1 MDKSSINTFIRGMN
15 RDVDKSVLAKDSYLE
30 SKNFRIVTSK
40 GSSSAAKENVEGN
53 KLINDTFLTST
64 DSILVG
70 STYLVVKESVS
81 YAAITYS
88 VGDTFVGVF
97 GTPNFTGSGKVLSLS
112 ASKMFPDNQYI
123 CGAIRLRDYI
133 VVFTTTNTGVPVH
146 GTGRNMIWK
155 LILDKENETITSLTL
170 LYDDFLNA
178 GAGSDTLDFSLEN
191 RIKAVS
197 RYETPN
203 IQKVYWTDNYNTLR
217 YLDVVKNLTI
227 TGSPYTVN
235 DYMST
240 TMFEFLPLFNS
251 SKPTLS
257 DVVSGSIQTGVVQY
271 AYQLYRANG
280 AETAMSAVS
289 DVIHVV
295 SDNDFKPNTIY
306 YKGDAEQ
313 VNSGKGFV
321 ISIDNTGNNGY
332 DRLRLIRL
340 HYPSLNS
347 IPTISISNEIEIN
360 VIGSVI
366 TITDIGE
373 TLGQLTIDEFN
384 IASTDLFKC
393 EDIAIKDNILFAS
406 NIEMSTYDID
416 FDFRAVR
423 FNKLGT
429 VEIPHVDVVSSGA
442 YLHPNGIDINFTR
455 QSDAT
460 IRVTI
465 SNMNTR
471 CGLSGLDHINDI
483 STVEFLMP
491 NPADVVIDGLYT
503 DTHSSTLIYS
513 ATKSQVSVTPLG
525 AFYYDS
531 GTDTLTFD
539 VTTSGS
545 FFTDFFNFEN
555 GTLYAISWT
564 YTWHEVQAVTPTAR
578 LDDSNPMNNIVLS
591 DLSPTSWASYT
602 EEHDGINVFNNTDND
617 IDPLLAYKYQS
628 DGLTLGA
635 EGPNVK
641 ISFATETIYID
652 STHGVAYTYGASS
665 TGSTDASYASFASP
679 FKSGKLS
686 WQRDEVY
693 RLAAVATNTRG
704 QRSYPKWMCDLRMPS
719 LHEAGYDVLAEYDT
733 LSGMTA
739 SHVLFPVIE
748 FKSLPADIA
757 SVQIYRVKRE
767 RSDRF
772 VVTQGILQP
781 TKEIGLGQL
790 VVDRIIEDNDS
801 SLGVTKLLSP
811 EILINKNIAKQAN
824 DYLEYVTNYDSNFFS
839 STNAK
844 WGLYKCHTNNNVPF
858 VLDTRTD
865 ISESMLISPMIDSV
879 SIGGEDYINYS
890 FLLSI
895 GGHALTHGAYG
906 SSGLLLKYDNLSW
919 SVDSSS
925 YCIVNY
931 KSNVYGSQYGGHT
944 YEARGL
950 NIYLPCSDIITT
962 TGTSNEIRG
971 GDTYIGYFD
980 IVDLIY
986 DLSTNVDD
994 DYLSFHESV
1003 YVPLESSINTA
1014 LIHSQSSPH
1023 RAWVEETGTTDTN
1036 NIRLTQEYAGTHVL
1050 VIGGTDVE
1058 YIQPDDLY
1066 LYNTVY
1072 SQQSTAQYVIG
1083 EMLDSSRETVF
1094 DTMIKASNI
1103 KSNGELSD
1111 SWTKF
1116 GINEYI
1122 EVDGNFGEVRAL
1134 SLVGNKLLYWQ
1145 EDAFGILSVNERSL
1159 IQDSQT
1165 SSLVLGTGG
1174 ILDRYDYI
1182 STKIGILDKFAMVNA
1197 DNSVYWFYDK
1207 DYSLYRF
1214 SDRVDNLTKSKSMW
1228 SWFKNNYSSD
1238 YIVHGVN
1245 DIRYNEVIFTLYNP
1259 TTQDGYTV
1267 SFNEQTDAFDTLY
1280 DFVPH
1285 LYIDYKDGYLSTKPF
1300 LDINKSLVFF
1310 HNSTIN
1316 PRCRFYSILE
1326 ASDSDIDNTYPSTI
1340 KLLQNEDYVATKVF
1354 DNIFYI
1360 SNAYSK
1366 SGDYDLYKITFDSLR
1381 CYNDYQNTGW
1391 VTLTYDNNIMRRE
1404 RGWTMA
1410 IPRNMVT
1417 SQYTETVDIFSPLNI
1432 DNTGT
1437 KDYAE
1442 RIRDKY
1448 IVVDLSFDNSS
1459 QARFVVPFIG
1469 IKYRISYR

>member
-40 GSSSAAKENVEGN
+40 GLSSSAKENVEGN

-64 DSILVG
+64 DSITVG
-70 STYLVVKESVS
+70 DTYLVVKDTVS
-81 YAAITYS
+81 YASINYTI
-88 VGDTFVGVF
+88 GDTFIGVF
-97 GTPNFTGSGKVLSLS
+97 GTPYFTGSGKILSLS
-112 ASKMFPDNQYI
+112 NSKMFPDNQYI

-133 VVFTTTNTGVPVH
+133 IIFTTSNITTPVH
-146 GTGRNMIWK
+146 GSGRSMIWK
-155 LILDKENETITSLTL
+155 LILDKENETISTLTL
-170 LYDDFLNA
+170 LYDDFLNI
-178 GAGSDTLDFSLEN
+178 GLGSDTLDFSLVN

-217 YLDVVKNLTI
+217 YLDVAKNLTI
-227 TGSPYTVN
+227 TGSAYTVN

-240 TMFEFLPLFNS
+240 AMFEFLPLFNS

-280 AETAMSAVS
+280 AETAMSSVS

-360 VIGSVI
+360 VIGSII
-366 TITDIGE
+366 TVTDIGE
-373 TLGQLTIDEFN
+373 ILGQLTIDEFN
-384 IASTDLFKC
+384 IAATDLFKC
-393 EDIAIKDNILFAS
+393 QDIAIKDNILFAS
-406 NIEMSTYDID
+406 NIEISTYDID

-423 FNKLGT
+423 FNSAT
-429 VEIPHVDVVSSGA
+429 SVETSHEDVVSSGA
-442 YLHPNGIDINFTR
+442 YLHPDGVDVTFTQ
-455 QSDAT
+455 QSDAS

-465 SNMNTR
+465 NNMNAR
-471 CGLSGLDHINDI
+471 CGLSGLDHIDEI
-483 STVEFLMP
+483 SNVEFTLP
-491 NPADVVIDGLYT
+491 NSTDIAIDGLYT
-503 DTHSSTLIYS
+503 DTSSNTLIYS
-513 ATKSQVSVTPLG
+513 ATKAEVSIWPVG
-525 AFYYDS
+525 AFYYS
-531 GTDTLTFD
+531 SITDTLTFD
-539 VTTSGS
+539 VMTSGS
-545 FFTDFFNFEN
+545 FFTDLFNIDS
-555 GTLYAISWT
+555 GTLYSISWT
-564 YTWHEVQAVTPTAR
+564 YTWHEVESIVPTAR
-578 LDDSNPMNNIVLS
+578 LDDSNPANNIVLS
-591 DLSPTSWASYT
+591 DLSPASWATYT
-602 EEHDGINVFNNTDND
+602 EDHDGINVFNDTDND
-617 IDPLLAYKYQS
+617 GDSSLEYKYQA

-635 EGPNVK
+635 EGLNVK
-641 ISFATETIYID
+641 ISFDVETIYID

-665 TGSTDASYASFASP
+665 SGSTDSSYASFASP
-679 FKSGKLS
+679 FKSGRLS

-704 QRSYPKWMCDLRMPS
+704 QRSYPKWICDLRMPS
-719 LHEAGYDVLAEYDT
+719 LHDTNYDLLAEYDA
-733 LSGMTA
+733 LSGRVSST
-739 SHVLFPVIE
+739 VLFPKIE
-748 FKSLPADIA
+748 FKALPTDVV

-790 VVDRIIEDNDS
+790 VVDRIIVDNDS
-801 SLGVTKLLSP
+801 SLGIAKLLSP
-811 EILINKNIAKQAN
+811 EILINKNITKQAN
-824 DYLEYVTNYDSNFFS
+824 DYLEYVTNYDSNVFS
-839 STNAK
+839 STDVK
-844 WGLYKCHTNNNVPF
+844 WGLYKCHTNNNVPY

-865 ISESMLISPMIDSV
+865 ISESMFISPLTDSV
-879 SIGGEDYINYS
+879 SIGSEDYINYS

-895 GGHALTHGAYG
+895 SGHVLTHGAYG

-919 SVDSSS
+919 SINGNS
-925 YCIVNY
+925 YCVVNY

-950 NIYLPCSDIITT
+950 NIYLPCSDLM
-962 TGTSNEIRG
+962 TSINTSYEIRG

-986 DLSTNVDD
+986 DLSPNVDD

-1003 YVPLESSINTA
+1003 YIPLESSINTE

-1023 RAWVEETGTTDTN
+1023 RAWVEGSGVTDDN

-1050 VIGGTDVE
+1050 TINGSDIE

-1066 LYNTVY
+1066 LYNSVY
-1072 SQQSTAQYVIG
+1072 SQQSTTQYVIG
-1083 EMLDSSRETVF
+1083 EMLDSSKETIF

-1122 EVDGNFGEVRAL
+1122 EVDGNYGEVRAL

-1245 DIRYNEVIFTLYNP
+1245 DIRYNEIIFTLYNP
-1259 TTQDGYTV
+1259 TTQDGYTI
-1267 SFNEQTDAFDTLY
+1267 SFNEQTDAFDTFY

-1285 LYIDYKDGYLSTKPF
+1285 MYIDYKDGYLSTKPF
-1300 LDINKSLVFF
+1300 EDINKSLIFF
-1310 HNSTIN
+1310 HNSIIN
-1316 PRCRFYSILE
+1316 PRCRFYSLVE
-1326 ASDSDIDNTYPSTI
+1326 EDDTDTTNTYPSTI
-1340 KLLQNEDYVATKVF
+1340 KLLQNEDYIFTKVY

-1360 SNAYSK
+1360 SNAYSE
-1366 SGDYDLYKITFDSLR
+1366 STDYDMYKITFDQLR
-1381 CYNDYQNTGW
+1381 CYNDYQNTDW
-1391 VTLTYDNNIMRRE
+1391 VTLSYDSNIMRRE
-1404 RGWTMA
+1404 RGWTLT
-1410 IPRNMVT
+1410 IPRNMLT
-1417 SQYTETVDIFSPLNI
+1417 TYYTQPSDIFSPLNI
-1432 DNTGT
+1432 NNTGT

-1448 IVVDLSFDNSS
+1448 IVVDLSFDNLT
-1459 QARFVVPFIG
+1459 QTRFVVPFIG